1 MIFFFINSCH
11 DIFTDVTNP
20 IENLSEWNTINYLY
34 LYPSVAVIL
43 CRKHLNTHSVKLW
56 FLKKIQYH
64 HSIIFTNWSSVFY
77 LICHNRITYDH
88 ISVISIANHVIFSC
102 QINNCVE
109 WIKWKFNNIMILH
122 FGRFYAPCKNTGI
135 TQKWRIITWLSQVIQ
150 VGYGN
155 PAIWL
160 SFFDLIKSWKW

>member
-1 MIFFFINSCH
+1 MIF
-11 DIFTDVTNP
+11 
-20 IENLSEWNTINYLY
+20 
-34 LYPSVAVIL
+34 
-43 CRKHLNTHSVKLW
+43 
-56 FLKKIQYH
+56 KKIQYH

-77 LICHNRITYDH
+77 LICHNRIAYDH

-109 WIKWKFNNIMILH
+109 WIKWKFNNIMILN

-135 TQKWRIITWLSQVIQ
+135 TQKWRIITWLSQVIK

-160 SFFDLIKSWKW
+160 SFFWFDQKLKMIGTIYFSFLIIFSSMQVCTGKQLQQLQRTVEKTSGHHFINI